1 MSKNIRNM
9 SKEELINE
17 YQKMSDLI
25 LQQSQKLNTLTET
38 ILLKDQTIVD
48 LKTKIDNIEKL
59 NNQLLT
65 GEDIKKVIL
74 REYAREKSLL
84 SIFHELS
91 KVNSNVTL
99 EVIKDKITNIHKLP
113 NDLLQ
118 YFKEESSFYQKNK
131 NLFSEDFKKNMLE
144 NELEDVSMKI
154 SMLLDKFI
162 SQKDLD
168 DENSKVLF
176 KLLDKYGMVTKQR
189 IEITK
194 QMEFKNLYTS
204 QIENKGSTQVQ
215 NIFTNIGNI
224 FNISELDTPTS
235 IIGIAEEVEKYG
247 K

>member
-1 MSKNIRNM
+1 M
-9 SKEELINE
+9 
-17 YQKMSDLI
+17 
-25 LQQSQKLNTLTET
+25 
-38 ILLKDQTIVD
+38 
-48 LKTKIDNIEKL
+48 
-59 NNQLLT
+59 
-65 GEDIKKVIL
+65 
-74 REYAREKSLL
+74 
-84 SIFHELS
+84 
-91 KVNSNVTL
+91 
-99 EVIKDKITNIHKLP
+99 EVIKDIITNIDKLP